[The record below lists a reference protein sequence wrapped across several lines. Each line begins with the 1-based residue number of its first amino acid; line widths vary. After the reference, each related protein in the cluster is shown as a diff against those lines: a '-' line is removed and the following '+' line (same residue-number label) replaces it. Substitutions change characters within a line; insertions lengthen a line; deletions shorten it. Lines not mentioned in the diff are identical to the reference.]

1 MFYDNQVTTASAHFP
16 ILLVHGGAWAIPAD
30 AAAAHESGVRRA
42 LETGYAL
49 LSRGASALDA
59 VEAAVTVLE
68 DDPTFDAG
76 RGSFLTSDGRVQL
89 DALLMDG
96 GRMKAGGVA
105 CVERL
110 RNPIQAARLVLEK
123 SQHVYFVGPGAEQ
136 FAQAHGMALI
146 DNSEL
151 VLDRERQRLLHAQ
164 ARNSA
169 GFADETFSGPDISL
183 PADLHDDKS
192 PETAVLLAQ
201 AGHPSSADRTHI
213 FADGDSVTKDSAT
226 GSFVSGHDFTA
237 CEKMQR
243 LEQEAS
249 GHDFTAC
256 EKMQRLE
263 QEASGHDFSRADTIA
278 KKINRALAPEGKQS
292 LPRKESRTESAD
304 SMTHAKGPRPSGQ
317 DRAEGRPPTA
327 EDHDTVGAVALDSR
341 GNLAAATSTGGTLNK
356 TPGRVGDSSLIGC
369 GCYADN
375 LSAAVSLT
383 GWGEPIMKLVLGK
396 WATDRVASGI
406 APDLAA
412 SEAIAYLF
420 NRLGGHGGIILLGP
434 DGRFGLAHN
443 TPAMAW
449 GLATPTTLQTG
460 LTI

>member
-1 MFYDNQVTTASAHFP
+1 MR
-16 ILLVHGGAWAIPAD
+16 
-30 AAAAHESGVRRA
+30 EA
-42 LETGYAL
+42 LERGYAI
-49 LSRGASALDA
+49 LSVGGSALDA
-59 VEAAVTVLE
+59 VEAAVTILE
-68 DDPTFDAG
+68 DDPAFDAG

-110 RNPIQAARLVLEK
+110 RNPIRAARLVLEK
-123 SQHVYFVGPGAEQ
+123 SPHVYIVGAGAEQ

-151 VLDRERQRLLHAQ
+151 VLERERERLVQAQ
-164 ARNSA
+164 AREKA
-169 GFADETFSGPDISL
+169 GLFDGTFSGPR
-183 PADLHDDKS
+183 DDKDR
-192 PETAVLLAQ
+192 ETAIALEM
-201 AGHPSSADRTHI
+201 
-213 FADGDSVTKDSAT
+213 DS
-226 GSFVSGHDFTA
+226 
-237 CEKMQR
+237 
-243 LEQEAS
+243 
-249 GHDFTAC
+249 
-256 EKMQRLE
+256 
-263 QEASGHDFSRADTIA
+263 
-278 KKINRALAPEGKQS
+278 
-292 LPRKESRTESAD
+292 
-304 SMTHAKGPRPSGQ
+304 
-317 DRAEGRPPTA
+317 
-327 EDHDTVGAVALDSR
+327 HDTVGAVALDAQ

-396 WATDRVASGI
+396 WATDRVADGTAPEI
-406 APDLAA
+406 AAR
-412 SEAIAYLF
+412 EAISYLY

-449 GLATPTTLQTG
+449 GVATPSG
-460 LTI
+460 LHVGLKV

>member
-1 MFYDNQVTTASAHFP
+1 MIRVTTPATHDP
-16 ILLVHGGAWAIPAD
+16 TLLVHGGAWAIPAD
-30 AAAAHESGVRRA
+30 ARAAHEAGVRAA
-42 LETGYAL
+42 LEVGYDI
-49 LSRGASALDA
+49 LSLGGSAIDA
-59 VEAAVTVLE
+59 VEAAVSVLE

-76 RGSFLTSDGRVQL
+76 RGSFLTSNGRVQL

-136 FAQAHGMALI
+136 FAAAHGMALI

-151 VLDRERQRLLHAQ
+151 VLDRERERLRHAQ
-164 ARNSA
+164 ARKAA
-169 GFADETFSGPDISL
+169 GFEDETFSGPETIPSHI
-183 PADLHDDKS
+183 LHDDKD
-192 PETAVLLAQ
+192 PATAFTSELDSQ
-201 AGHPSSADRTHI
+201 ENSA
-213 FADGDSVTKDSAT
+213 APGLDSAT
-226 GSFVSGHDFTA
+226 WETTDP
-237 CEKMQR
+237 
-243 LEQEAS
+243 
-249 GHDFTAC
+249 
-256 EKMQRLE
+256 
-263 QEASGHDFSRADTIA
+263 
-278 KKINRALAPEGKQS
+278 NRSPGM
-292 LPRKESRTESAD
+292 D
-304 SMTHAKGPRPSGQ
+304 S
-317 DRAEGRPPTA
+317 
-327 EDHDTVGAVALDSR
+327 HDTVGAVALDGR

-375 LSAAVSLT
+375 LAAAVSLT

-396 WATDRVASGI
+396 WATDRVAAGTAPEI
-406 APDLAA
+406 AAR
-412 SEAIAYLF
+412 EAISYLY

-449 GLATPTTLQTG
+449 GLATPGGLQTG
-460 LTI
+460 LSV